1 MIGATLFSQWK
12 PRHDQARASGYQ
24 RKRGSTGYRSSAA
37 AYNIVLYRFIEWIDP
52 LRFYQ
57 GACLQLRGTLL
68 TTLIALALTAMCAVK
83 ASAGFSSLA
92 TAEQEQGQ
100 PVQAQSPTLPDEDP
114 LAPYQGLTVGEIR
127 WPNAFSEAD
136 KKRLDDLILEQAGG
150 PVDRDLIRESIHKL
164 HDTGRF
170 ADVRV
175 EAERMQDGKVSL
187 SFVTAPNYFIGD
199 IDVEGVPS
207 RPTAGQVA
215 NASKFQLGELFT
227 ADQLE
232 RALTNI
238 KRLMQENGY
247 YRSVVGEQ
255 EHKDTARQQIDISF
269 HINPG
274 PQARVGNV
282 TVTGKSGY
290 SLGQIQDIAKMHTG
304 DPISVQRVSNALDR
318 LRKKYQ
324 KQNRLLAQVS
334 ISRKSYRE
342 EANAVDY
349 TFDIVP
355 GPRVE
360 VTAEGF
366 RIRRGVLKQNVP
378 IFEENAVDEDLL
390 NEGRRNLLN
399 YLQSRGY
406 FDARVGIKQRS
417 DDNGNELQIV
427 YVIEPGARH
436 KLVRI
441 EFSGN
446 KYFLT
451 ERIRSRMQVR
461 PAERLAS
468 RGRYSQGLLS
478 NDIHGLEDLY
488 RANGFQQIKIS
499 STVIDDY
506 EGHENDLVLKIAV
519 DEGPQTLVGAFHL
532 EGNKAFSEDQ
542 LAAYINTAK
551 GQPFSEFNV
560 AQDRD
565 NLLNYYFNRGFPN
578 ASFEASAKPLPG
590 EPDRMDVTFK
600 VQEGEPFSVD
610 QVFVSGL
617 NFTRPFVVQRE
628 LQLKSRD
635 PLSQIDMLQTQQR
648 LYDLGI
654 FSQVGTA
661 VQNPNGNEPEKNVL
675 VEVEEAKRYTFNYGV
690 GMEFQTGQPSAVGT
704 NQPRVSLGVTRL
716 NFRGRNHTITFKADV
731 GSLQQRGL
739 LSYTAPR
746 WFNSQNWKLAFTA
759 FYDNTLDVTTF
770 TSQRLEG
777 SVQAEQT
784 ISRATTMD
792 YRFTYRRVKAS
803 NITISPVLIPLLSL
817 PVRVGEPGFSY
828 IRNKRDNNLET
839 SKGSY
844 TTVDAGVAASFFG
857 SEADFSRI
865 LAQNSTYHAFGK
877 NRPAEKKFVLAR
889 SLRIGVESPFGNT
902 VILPPGQA
910 CPNPTQTSC
919 PSTAVIPLAERF
931 LSGGGNSHRGFG
943 LNQAGPRDPVTG
955 FPVGGSALFLN
966 NVELRFPPTSL
977 PFFQDNISF
986 AVFED
991 AGNVFTDGRGMLNN
1005 LLRWR
1010 QKNTQLCLQQSTASQ
1025 CDYSYV
1031 SHAVGVGVRYK
1042 TPIGPVRFDFGYNLN
1057 PPAFP
1062 STQTVTNSAGQ
1073 QTITFVPQHA
1083 SHFNVYFSIGQSF

>member
-1 MIGATLFSQWK
+1 L
-12 PRHDQARASGYQ
+12 H
-24 RKRGSTGYRSSAA
+24 
-37 AYNIVLYRFIEWIDP
+37 
-52 LRFYQ
+52 
-57 GACLQLRGTLL
+57 LRGTLL
-68 TTLIALALTAMCAVK
+68 TTLIAVALAAMCAVS
-83 ASAGFSSLA
+83 ASADSPGRA
-92 TAEQEQGQ
+92 AAEQQQGRSIE
-100 PVQAQSPTLPDEDP
+100 AQSPSLPVEDTMTL
-114 LAPYQGLTVGEIR
+114 YQGLTVEDIR
-127 WPNAFSEAD
+127 WPDVPSEVD
-136 KKRLDDLILEQAGG
+136 KKRLCELILQQAGG

-175 EAERMQDGKVSL
+175 EAERTQDGKVSL
-187 SFVTAPNYFIGD
+187 SFFTAPNYFVGD
-199 IDVEGVPS
+199 VDVEGVPN
-207 RPTAGQVA
+207 RPTAGQVV

-227 ADQLE
+227 PDQVE

-247 YRSVVGEQ
+247 YRSSIREEEQ
-255 EHKDTARQQIDISF
+255 KYPARQQIDISF

-274 PQARVGNV
+274 LQARVGNV
-282 TVTGKSGY
+282 TVTGKPGY
-290 SLGQIQDIAKMHTG
+290 SQGQIQDIAKMHPG
-304 DPISVQRVSNALDR
+304 DPVSVQRVSNALDR

-334 ISRKSYRE
+334 ISNKSYRE
-342 EANAVDY
+342 QANAVDY
-349 TFDIVP
+349 TFEIVP
-355 GPRVE
+355 GPKVQ
-360 VTAEGF
+360 VTTEGF

-399 YLQSRGY
+399 YLQTRGY

-417 DDNGNELQIV
+417 DGAGNELQIV
-427 YVIEPGARH
+427 YVIDPGSRH

-441 EFSGN
+441 EIAGN

-461 PAERLAS
+461 PAERFAS

-478 NDIHGLEDLY
+478 NDIHGIEDLY
-488 RANGFQQIKIS
+488 RANGFQQIKI
-499 STVIDDY
+499 TGNVVDNY
-506 EGHENDLVLKIAV
+506 EGRDNDLALKILV
-519 DEGPQTLVGAFHL
+519 DEGPQTLVGAFRI

-542 LAAYINTAK
+542 LDAYINTAK

-565 NLLNYYFNRGFPN
+565 NLLNYYFNRGFPA
-578 ASFEASAKPLPG
+578 ASFEAAARPI
-590 EPDRMDVTFK
+590 PDQPNRMDVTFK
-600 VQEGEPFSVD
+600 VQEGQQVSVD

-617 NFTRPFVVQRE
+617 NFTKPFIVQRE
-628 LQLKSRD
+628 LQLKSGD

-648 LYDLGI
+648 LYDLSI

-690 GMEFQTGQPSAVGT
+690 GLEFQTGQPSAVGT
-704 NQPRVSLGVTRL
+704 NQALGQTGVSPRVSLGVTRL

-746 WFNSQNWKLAFTA
+746 WFNSPDWKLSFTA

-803 NITISPVLIPLLSL
+803 NIEISPALIPLLSL

-839 SKGSY
+839 TKGSY

-857 SEADFSRI
+857 SEADFSSI

-877 NRPAEKKFVLAR
+877 NRPAEKKFVFAR
-889 SLRIGVESPFGNT
+889 SLRIGVESAFGDT
-902 VILPPGQA
+902 AILPPGQV
-910 CPNPTQTSC
+910 CPDPTQTNC
-919 PSTAVIPLAERF
+919 PSTTVIPLAERF

-986 AVFED
+986 AIFED
-991 AGNVFTDGRGMLNN
+991 AGNVFTDGRAMLNN

-1010 QKNTQLCLQQSTASQ
+1010 QKDPQLCVQPSTASQ

-1062 STQTVTNSAGQ
+1062 SIQTVTGQ
-1073 QTITFVPQHA
+1073 PTGTFVPQHA